1 MRVALV
7 TGSYPPDICGVA
19 DYTEQLHL
27 KLVAKG
33 LDIVIFN
40 VKRDGWI
47 VLYKKLIKEKFDVI
61 HMQYPTIGYGWSLLP
76 QVFMFFFLGK
86 KILTLHE
93 FKERHFLRRLSMQF
107 FKLSLNTR
115 YVFTN
120 EFELESFS
128 KKNNSLVIPIG
139 SNIPKA
145 NFNKVERESNS
156 IVNFGLIRPDRGI
169 EDFLLFA
176 KRNKNEIFNF
186 YLVGKVDSRFKDYF
200 EIIKSECEKLNV
212 KVILNLSS
220 QAVSDFLST
229 MKFAYLPFP
238 DGVSDRR
245 GSLIASMLNDCVV
258 VTQFGNYTTS
268 ELKACVVSVDD
279 FEKINNVIHYDFENV
294 LSMSRRYVTKFDWEN
309 VTEKHIELYGE
320 LTKND

>member
-27 KLVAKG
+27 NLAAKG
-33 LDIVIFN
+33 LDVVIFN
-40 VKRDGWI
+40 VKRDGWLF
-47 VLYKKLIKEKFDVI
+47 LYKKLIKEKFDVI

-76 QVFMFFFLGK
+76 QLFMFLYSGN

-128 KKNNSLVIPIG
+128 KKANSLVIPIG

-145 NFNKVERESNS
+145 NFNKVESESNS

-176 KRNKNEIFNF
+176 KRNRNENFNF
-186 YLVGKVDSRFKDYF
+186 YLVGKVDSRFNDYF

-212 KVILNLSS
+212 KVILNLNS
-220 QAVSDFLST
+220 QAVSDFLSM

-258 VTQFGNYTTS
+258 VTQFGSYTTS
-268 ELKACVVSVDD
+268 ELKACVVNIDD
-279 FEKINNVIHYDFENV
+279 FEKIDNITHYDFENV
-294 LSMSRRYVTKFDWEN
+294 LSMSRRYVTKFDWGN
-309 VTEKHIELYGE
+309 VTEKHIELYRE
-320 LTKND
+320 LIKND